1 MAADGTLTANGQPV
15 QTGQGAACW
24 LVVSKDGRYAFTANA
39 GSGTISTFSV
49 DDDGALTLAGTTT
62 VSAGAHIID
71 EAVSANGR
79 FLYVIADRTG
89 QVYGF
94 RIESDGSLTALGA
107 VAGLPAGNG
116 GLAAS

>member
-1 MAADGTLTANGQPV
+1 VTT
-15 QTGQGAACW
+15 
-24 LVVSKDGRYAFTANA
+24 
-39 GSGTISTFSV
+39 
-49 DDDGALTLAGTTT
+49 TTT

-71 EAVSANGR
+71 EAVAANGR

-94 RIESDGSLTALGA
+94 RIGSDGSLAALGA
-107 VAGLPAGNG
+107 IDGLPAGNG

>member
-1 MAADGTLTANGQPV
+1 MDVFIDGNNV
-15 QTGQGAACW
+15 
-24 LVVSKDGRYAFTANA
+24 
-39 GSGTISTFSV
+39 GTIYNV
-49 DDDGALTLAGTTT
+49 TTPGSAVSRT

-107 VAGLPAGNG
+107 VDGLPAGNG